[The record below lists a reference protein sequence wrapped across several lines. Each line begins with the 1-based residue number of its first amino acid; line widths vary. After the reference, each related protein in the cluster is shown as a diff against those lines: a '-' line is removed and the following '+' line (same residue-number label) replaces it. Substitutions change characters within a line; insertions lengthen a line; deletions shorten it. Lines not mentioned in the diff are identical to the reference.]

1 MQLKV
6 NDLKIKLMSKRML
19 DKSATFFNGLMRCI
33 FTWLVFSVAVSQ
45 VNAQGWDI
53 LFGGNGEDQAYSVI
67 QTNDEG
73 FIAVGFSQSF
83 SGSDPFFDFNV
94 YAVRTDVDGT
104 VIWAKPF
111 SEDLSA
117 NVHDYGY
124 QVLET
129 EDEGFL
135 IVGALIEN
143 NSRNVY
149 LLRIDKY
156 GNVLWKKT
164 YGTPEFEETGFD
176 IVEAKDGE
184 GFIIIGLTSDPDVG
198 GSSDILVI
206 RVDGDGSE
214 IWTQTYGG
222 PNRDEGTSI
231 VALEDG
237 FVFSAISKEDD
248 DQNNNIL
255 LTRIDSQG
263 EIVWSETIGEI
274 GVGEEVR
281 DLILTRDGNHLVMV
295 GASNSLANSMV
306 AKYDLEGD
314 EVWTTEIDGE
324 SRLNDVV
331 EIKGGDFVACGYKD
345 VTPFKQAVL
354 MVKVDFETGDLIWE
368 KSIEGNIRTKF
379 AEGLAE
385 TNEGGFIVTGY
396 NSLSDFTAFN
406 DVMLIKTDENG
417 DLITNH
423 IIGKVYYSTDGC
435 NEYEEGDVDLKDWI
449 VKAESD
455 NATYFGT
462 TDENG
467 NYDIRVD
474 SGFYTVSLLTQNPY
488 WSVCNVEFTIDFNT
502 FYDTTSFYF
511 PVEAELDCPWLTVN
525 VSSDEV
531 VVCEDFTYTVNYANL
546 GPVTVNDPYIEVQ
559 LDDELEFVNA
569 SIDWEALGGNLLRFG
584 IDDVLPT
591 NKDTFT
597 IDVAWAEG
605 CEDVQ
610 EDQAIV
616 ISAHAYPDTLCLEP
630 GPEWD
635 GSSLAVTGVCDQ
647 DSIRFYVQNVGEVAM
662 AEGVTRT
669 AFIVEDQI
677 IFNMEP
683 IEIEGLEPAE
693 ILELPAI
700 KANGSTF
707 RIIAEQSID
716 HPGYNY
722 PTVAVEGCVE
732 EEGESYSTG
741 QYAQFPEN
749 DQDPYISIDVKE
761 AISSNSPVILRGY
774 PRGYQDSIITPTTD
788 LNYTIVFQNLGTDTI
803 SRLVIR
809 DTLPAF
815 LDRTTIRPGASSHP
829 YDFQI
834 YDNGVLKFTFEEI
847 QLLPGSSADAALTR
861 GFVKFAIP
869 QLPDNPLGTI
879 IENSAAIYFDYEE
892 PVYTNVTRHFVGCL
906 DFLDEEEGCITVDTD
921 GPTIPGL
928 EIKVYPNPFNETVT
942 IEIGGGYEN
951 EEVTF
956 NLFDITGRL
965 LRSQQFIGNKYDF
978 NRNQLPSGLYIFKLE
993 SSEGKQIGSGKMLIR

>member
-53 LFGGNGEDQAYSVI
+53 LFGGVREDFAYSVI
-67 QTNDEG
+67 QTKDHG
-73 FIAVGFSQSF
+73 YITVGFSESF
-83 SGSDPFFDFNV
+83 AGSDMIFDLNA

-104 VIWAKPF
+104 PIWSKSF
-111 SEDLSA
+111 SEGISS
-117 NVHDYGY
+117 NVPDYGY
-124 QVLET
+124 QVIET
-129 EDEGFL
+129 EEEDLL
-135 IVGALIEN
+135 IVGAIREN
-143 NSRNVY
+143 NSLNVY
-149 LLRIDKY
+149 LLKTDKE

-164 YGTPEFEETGFD
+164 YGTPEFDETGFG
-176 IVEAKDGE
+176 IVEARDGE
-184 GFIIIGLTSDPDVG
+184 GYAIIGLVADPDVT
-198 GSSDILVI
+198 GSADILLI
-206 RVDGDGSE
+206 RTDDEGNQLWSE
-214 IWTQTYGG
+214 TYGG
-222 PNRDEGTSI
+222 QNRDEGTSI

-248 DQNNNIL
+248 DQHNNIFL
-255 LTRIDSQG
+255 ARTDSQG
-263 EIVWSETIGEI
+263 DTIWTKSIGEI
-274 GVGEEVR
+274 GIGEEAR
-281 DLILTRDGNHLVMV
+281 DLVLSRDDNYLVLV
-295 GASNSLANSMV
+295 GATDDLAKSLI
-306 AKYDLEGD
+306 AKYDLQGE
-314 EVWTTEIDGE
+314 ELWTTEIAGE
-324 SRLNDVV
+324 GRLNDVV
-331 EIKGGDFVACGYKD
+331 EIKGGAFVACGYRD
-345 VTPFKQAVL
+345 ITPLKQAVL
-354 MVKVDFETGDLIWE
+354 LVKVDPDNGDLSWE
-368 KSIEGNIRTKF
+368 KVIEGNIRTKF
-379 AEGLAE
+379 AEGLAQ
-385 TNEGGFIVTGY
+385 TFDGGFIIAGY
-396 NSLSDFTAFN
+396 NSLDDGFAFN
-406 DVMLIKTDENG
+406 DIALIKTDENG

-423 IIGKVYYSTDGC
+423 IIGKVYYSNDGC
-435 NEYEEGDVDLKDWI
+435 NGYEEEDVNLRDWI

-455 NATYFGT
+455 YATFFAT

-474 SGFYTVSLLTQNPY
+474 TGDYTVSVLTQNDY
-488 WSVCNVEFTIDFNT
+488 WTVCYESSIDFTT
-502 FYDTTSFYF
+502 FYDTTSFNF
-511 PVEAELDCPWLTVN
+511 PVIADIQCPWLTVN

-531 VVCEDFTYTVNYANL
+531 VICEDFTYTVNYANL
-546 GPVTVNDPYIEVQ
+546 GPVAVNDPYIEVQ
-559 LDDELEFVNA
+559 LDDELMFDGA
-569 SIDWEALGGNLLRFG
+569 SIDGEELGGNLLRFG

-591 NKDTFT
+591 QRDTFT
-597 IDVAWAEG
+597 IDVMWADG
-605 CEDVQ
+605 CEEVQ
-610 EDQAIV
+610 QDQAIV
-616 ISAHAYPDTLCLEP
+616 VSAHAYPDTLCLEP
-630 GPEWD
+630 GDNWD
-635 GSSLAVTGVCDQ
+635 GSSLTVTGVCDQ
-647 DSIRFYVQNVGEVAM
+647 DSIRFYVQNVGNVAM
-662 AEGVTRT
+662 ADEITRT

-677 IFNMEP
+677 IFSMEP
-683 IEIEGLEPAE
+683 IEDLEPQE

-700 KANGSTF
+700 KANGSTY
-707 RIIAEQSID
+707 RIIAEQSEG
-716 HPGYNY
+716 HPGYNF

-741 QYAQFPEN
+741 QFAQFPEN

-788 LNYTIVFQNLGTDTI
+788 LNYTIVFQNIGTDTI

-815 LDRTTIRPGASSHP
+815 LDRTNIRPGASSHP

-892 PVYTNVTRHFVGCL
+892 PVYTNVTHHFVGCL

-921 GPTIPGL
+921 EPPIPGL
-928 EIKVYPNPFNETVT
+928 EIKVYPNPFKETVT
-942 IEIGGGYEN
+942 IEIAGGFDN
-951 EEVTF
+951 EEITF
-956 NLFDITGRL
+956 NLFDVTGRL